1 MRDRCPDRDHGTA
14 RLLHD
19 QSDQFQR
26 LPRVLAHDDERD
38 VGELG
43 IRRATDA
50 LGSGPLGEDGVPEA
64 DHHTGHLLV
73 EEFLR
78 ACAWGTSCSRRSS
91 AGEILEMLT
100 QGPLAKRPRAAPR
113 TRGGTMAVLTDPVRP
128 LEIPPRT
135 PIEPA
140 APLEKFPPDP
150 DPRLLSFELE
160 SPGGYARTIV
170 GRIAWLDREANTY
183 VVRDGS
189 GDLIRVPRRDIQ
201 SSEDA
206 ERRPMHGTR

>member
-1 MRDRCPDRDHGTA
+1 
-14 RLLHD
+14 
-19 QSDQFQR
+19 
-26 LPRVLAHDDERD
+26 
-38 VGELG
+38 
-43 IRRATDA
+43 
-50 LGSGPLGEDGVPEA
+50 
-64 DHHTGHLLV
+64 
-73 EEFLR
+73 
-78 ACAWGTSCSRRSS
+78 
-91 AGEILEMLT
+91 
-100 QGPLAKRPRAAPR
+100 
-113 TRGGTMAVLTDPVRP
+113 MAVLTDPVRP

-160 SPGGYARTIV
+160 SPGGYARTVV